1 MKLNPIKNAIENEK
15 PFIKIWYQNNFTS
28 FIIKTEGTQHR
39 EQMFN
44 IVWRISYQTTIIEA

>member
-1 MKLNPIKNAIENEK
+1 MLLKMKSPLLKYDIK
-15 PFIKIWYQNNFTS
+15 NNFTS

-44 IVWRISYQTTIIEA
+44 IVWRISYQSTIIEA